1 MICNCPKCLYAPAP
15 TVNELQQRIEEL
27 RKKLTEL
34 ASNNG
39 LPLSP
44 TEFECI
50 NMDGKIVV
58 LDSKTIPT
66 GTLIGYSNKC
76 EAFRALAFDE
86 YNKPWVLYTNL
97 KMSHEEFAEMMRG
110 RSNLPKIVYWGL

>member
-34 ASNNG
+34 A
-39 LPLSP
+39 LSP

-66 GTLIGYSNKC
+66 GTLIVYSDNC
-76 EAFRALAFDE
+76 EAFRALAYDE

>member
-1 MICNCPKCLYAPAP
+1 
-15 TVNELQQRIEEL
+15 VN
-27 RKKLTEL
+27 EL

-44 TEFECI
+44 TEFECV
-50 NMDGKIVV
+50 NMGGKIVV
-58 LDSKTIPT
+58 LDSKTIPA
-66 GTLIGYSNKC
+66 GTLIDYGDKR

-86 YNKPWVLYTNL
+86 YDKPWVSYTNL

-110 RSNLPKIVYWGL
+110 RSNPPKIVYWGL

>member
-1 MICNCPKCLYAPAP
+1 MICNCPKCLYAPSS
-15 TVNELQQRIEEL
+15 TVN
-27 RKKLTEL
+27 EL

-44 TEFECI
+44 TEFECV

-58 LDSKTIPT
+58 LDSKTIPA
-66 GTLIGYSNKC
+66 GTLIDYGDKR

-86 YNKPWVLYTNL
+86 YDKPWVSYTNL
-97 KMSHEEFAEMMRG
+97 KMTHEEFAEMMRG
-110 RSNLPKIVYWGL
+110 RSNPPKIVYWGL

>member
-15 TVNELQQRIEEL
+15 TVNEL
-27 RKKLTEL
+27 

-44 TEFECI
+44 TEFECV

-58 LDSKTIPT
+58 LDSKAIPA
-66 GTLIGYSNKC
+66 GTLIDYGGKR
-76 EAFRALAFDE
+76 EAFRACAFDE
-86 YNKPWVLYTNL
+86 YDKPWVSYTNL
-97 KMSHEEFAEMMRG
+97 KMTHEEFAEMMRG
-110 RSNLPKIVYWGL
+110 RSNLPKIIYWGL